1 MAEKLTMPTLTILFQ
16 QRAQTTIA
24 RSQKGIAALLVLMF
38 LFNLDDSRIK
48 MINDDLK
55 AGITAAT
62 SQNRL

>member
-1 MAEKLTMPTLTILFQ
+1 MTADFISKLSFLYSWIPLGL
-16 QRAQTTIA
+16 
-24 RSQKGIAALLVLMF
+24 GIAALLVLMF

-62 SQNRL
+62 SKNRL